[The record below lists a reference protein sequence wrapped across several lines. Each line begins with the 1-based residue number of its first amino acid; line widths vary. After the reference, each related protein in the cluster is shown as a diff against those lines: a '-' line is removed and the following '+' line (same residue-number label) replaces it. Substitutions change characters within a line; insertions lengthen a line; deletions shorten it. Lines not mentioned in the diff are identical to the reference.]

1 MMDNLLKAYEELA
14 DLISLT
20 DVKVSSELQ
29 DIFDMFT
36 VRLQRIFDVHA
47 IGLFLY
53 EPDAA
58 QPFQGSTNLAFDQ
71 YVKDPEFA
79 RQVEEVYQWV
89 LERGTNVFFPSE
101 IEPGLNDLYIPLT
114 VFESKLGILHI
125 ITPTDPL
132 NISRHQNIVL
142 TIFAAQISKSLQY
155 LKAIRQEKEAYEQ
168 QLQQE
173 KINSL
178 GFILAGVIHEI
189 NSPLTSIAGYNDLVL
204 QQAAQ
209 LSSESAE
216 VQKVTEF
223 GQMIARETVRAL
235 GIVKS
240 LLRFVRKQES
250 HEFEL
255 LSPNAVITG
264 ALELLQYEF
273 KMNQIE
279 VSIDLAADLPWVM
292 GDTVQLQ
299 QVFFNV
305 LSNGGQALNSYMEQQ
320 SEPRPKRMEV
330 RTWFDYKQVCL
341 SIRDNGGGISP
352 ENIKKIF
359 DPFFTTKGVGKGTGL
374 GLSLCFKIM
383 NEHGGKIWAENHP
396 QGGAA
401 FYFSLPY
408 EATQQRERKILP
420 EVVAVPLEP
429 LAPASGSPARETQ
442 AGRPRILVI
451 DDESTI
457 LSLIETVL
465 SMMNYDLTLASSGQ
479 EACAHIREH
488 SFDLILADMHLQDI
502 NGEELFA
509 FMQTHCPEAIASLIF
524 LTGAS
529 GDKHIARFLAEHGLR
544 CLYKPFYPKDILA
557 TVQQALAR

>member
-29 DIFDMFT
+29 DIFDMFA

-53 EPDAA
+53 EPESP

-79 RQVEEVYQWV
+79 RQVEEVYAWV
-89 LERGTNVFFPSE
+89 LARGSNVFFPSE
-101 IEPGLNDLYIPLT
+101 IEPGLNDLYIPLS

-168 QLQQE
+168 LLQQE

-204 QQAAQ
+204 QQATQ
-209 LSSESAE
+209 LPPDLTE

-255 LSPNAVITG
+255 LSPNSVMTG

-279 VSIDLAADLPWVM
+279 LTTDFTADIPWIM
-292 GDTVQLQ
+292 GDSVQLQ

-305 LSNGGQALNSYMEQQ
+305 LSNGGQALNSFMEQQ
-320 SEPRPKRMEV
+320 AEPYPKRMEV
-330 RTWFDYKQVCL
+330 RTGFDNKQVSL

-352 ENIKKIF
+352 ENLKKIF
-359 DPFFTTKGVGKGTGL
+359 DPFFTTKGIGKGTGL

-383 NEHGGKIWAENHP
+383 NEHGGKIWAENHA
-396 QGGAA
+396 QGGAV
-401 FYFSLPY
+401 FHFSLPY
-408 EATQQRERKILP
+408 DVAQQRQRPP
-420 EVVAVPLEP
+420 EVIAPVSEREP
-429 LAPASGSPARETQ
+429 QITKPAKTENRVNGPH
-442 AGRPRILVI
+442 ILVI

-465 SMMNYDLTLASSGQ
+465 SMMNYELTLVSSGQ
-479 EACAHIREH
+479 EACAQIRER

-509 FMQTHCPEAIASLIF
+509 FIQTHRPDAIASLVF

-529 GDKHIARFLAEHGLR
+529 GDKHIAEFLAHHGLK

>member
-29 DIFDMFT
+29 DIFDMFA

-53 EPDAA
+53 EPESP

-79 RQVEEVYQWV
+79 RQVEEVYAWV
-89 LERGTNVFFPSE
+89 LERGSNVFFPSE
-101 IEPGLNDLYIPLT
+101 IEPGLNDLYIPLS

-209 LSSESAE
+209 LSPDLAE

-279 VSIDLAADLPWVM
+279 IVTDLVADIPWVM
-292 GDTVQLQ
+292 GDAVQLQ

-305 LSNGGQALNSYMEQQ
+305 LSNGGQALNSFMEQQ
-320 SEPRPKRMEV
+320 AEPVPKRMEV
-330 RTWFDYKQVCL
+330 RTWFDSKQVCF

-352 ENIKKIF
+352 ENLKKIF
-359 DPFFTTKGVGKGTGL
+359 DPFFTTKGIGKGTGL

-383 NEHGGKIWAENHP
+383 NEHGGKIWAENHA
-396 QGGAA
+396 QGGAI
-401 FYFSLPY
+401 FYFNLPY
-408 EATQQRERKILP
+408 DVAQQRKRTPDVIAPVLEALP
-420 EVVAVPLEP
+420 PKAVKAEP
-429 LAPASGSPARETQ
+429 SAKGPH
-442 AGRPRILVI
+442 ILVI

-457 LSLIETVL
+457 LSLIDTVL
-465 SMMNYDLTLASSGQ
+465 SMMNYQLTLVSSGQ
-479 EACAHIREH
+479 EACAQIRER

-509 FMQTHCPEAIASLIF
+509 FIQTHRPEAVASLIF

-529 GDKHIARFLAEHGLR
+529 GDKHIAEFLAQYGLK